1 MEEIMAI
8 EKIKLPAIKKHNSL
22 TDGYIPKSSKQVL
35 PDKLLNALYYK
46 YEREGNKFVMSLQEL
61 KQLLGLKSDGNVE
74 RIYEAIGILR
84 HPVAVKD
91 FTYKGKKAKWASVS
105 FLKEAVRWV
114 EKENYIEFEISDMMI
129 EVLKQKVGYTELDL
143 SICSQFKTKY
153 GLKIYEMY
161 KRYYK
166 MEESSRDI
174 NLGIVKKDLEE
185 LNKKF
190 GTSYKTPSGMLRG
203 IRRGLKEI
211 ERITGEK
218 IECFYDKKEK
228 FFVFFWKKKPQ
239 YPKLRIP
246 LKRVDELI
254 DWYLKHREEEIG
266 PSDMEK
272 YRKQLKEA
280 ILNDEFDGLDTLYRG
295 MLAFKYNILDADE
308 YYDPKTRKYRDF
320 EENEEKK
327 VSLFDF

>member
-1 MEEIMAI
+1 MGI

-46 YEREGNKFVMSLQEL
+46 YEREGNRFVMSLQEL
-61 KQLLGLKSDGNVE
+61 KQLLGLRSDGNVE

-91 FTYKGKKAKWASVS
+91 FTYKGKKAKWASIS

-143 SICSQFKTKY
+143 SVCSQFKTKY

-166 MEESSRDI
+166 MEESAQDI
-174 NLGIVKKDLEE
+174 NLGVVKKDLDE

-190 GTSYKTPSGMLRG
+190 GTTYKTPSGMLRG
-203 IRRGLKEI
+203 IKRGLKEI
-211 ERITGEK
+211 EKITGEK
-218 IECFYDKKEK
+218 IDCFYDKKEK
-228 FFVFFWKKKPQ
+228 FFVFFWQKKPP

-246 LKRVDELI
+246 YKHVDELVE
-254 DWYLKHREEEIG
+254 WYLKHRQKDTNIAN
-266 PSDMEK
+266 MEK
-272 YRKQLKEA
+272 YRHQLKEA
-280 ILNDEFDGLDTLYRG
+280 ILNDEFEGLDTLYRG
-295 MLAFKYNILDADE
+295 MLAFKYNILDADK
-308 YYDPKTRKYRDF
+308 YYDSTTGKYRDF
-320 EENEEKK
+320 EEAPLSSQKM
-327 VSLFDF
+327 SLFDF

>member
-1 MEEIMAI
+1 MAV

-46 YEREGNKFVMSLQEL
+46 YEREGNRFVMSLQEL
-61 KQLLGLKSDGNVE
+61 KQLLGLRSDGNVE

-91 FTYKGKKAKWASVS
+91 FTYKGKKAKWASIS

-143 SICSQFKTKY
+143 GICSQFKTKY

-166 MEESSRDI
+166 MEESDQNI
-174 NLGIVKKDLEE
+174 NLGIVKKDLDE

-203 IRRGLKEI
+203 IKRGLKEI
-211 ERITGEK
+211 EKITNEK

-228 FFVFFWKKKPQ
+228 FFVFFWQKKPT

-246 LKRVDELI
+246 YKRVEELI
-254 DWYLKHREEEIG
+254 DWYLKHRQEDLNITN
-266 PSDMEK
+266 MEK
-272 YRKQLKEA
+272 YRNQLKEA
-280 ILNDEFDGLDTLYRG
+280 ILNDQFEGLDTLYRG
-295 MLAFKYNILDADE
+295 MLAFKYNILDVE
-308 YYDPKTRKYRDF
+308 KYYNPETGKYRDF
-320 EENEEKK
+320 EEKTSLKNT
-327 VSLFDF
+327 LFDF

>member
-1 MEEIMAI
+1 MGI

-84 HPVAVKD
+84 HPVSVRD
-91 FTYKGKKAKWASVS
+91 FTYKGKRAKWASIS

-143 SICSQFKTKY
+143 DICSRFKTKY

-166 MEESSRDI
+166 LEESTQDI
-174 NLGIVKKDLEE
+174 NLGIVKKDLDE

-190 GTSYKTPSGMLRG
+190 GTDYKTPSGLLRG
-203 IRRGLKEI
+203 IKRGLNEI
-211 ERITGEK
+211 EKITGEK

-228 FFVFFWKKKPQ
+228 FFVFFWQKKPE

-246 LKRVDELI
+246 YKRVDELVE
-254 DWYLKHREEEIG
+254 WYMKHREDELSMVNIK
-266 PSDMEK
+266 K
-272 YRKQLKEA
+272 YKNQLRQA
-280 ILNDEFDGLDTLYRG
+280 ILEDEFEGLDTLYRG
-295 MLAFKYNILDADE
+295 MLAFKYNILNPE
-308 YYDPKTRKYRDF
+308 TYYDSKSGKYRDF
-320 EENEEKK
+320 EEKK
-327 VSLFDF
+327 KSLFDI

>member
-1 MEEIMAI
+1 LAI

-46 YEREGNKFVMSLQEL
+46 YEREGNRFVMSLQEL

-91 FTYKGKKAKWASVS
+91 FTYKGKKAKWASIS

-166 MEESSRDI
+166 TENNQDI
-174 NLGIVKKDLEE
+174 NLGIVKKDLDE

-190 GTSYKTPSGMLRG
+190 GTEYKTPSGLLRG
-203 IRRGLKEI
+203 IKRGLKEI
-211 ERITGEK
+211 EKITGEK

-228 FFVFFWKKKPQ
+228 FFVFFWQKKPE

-246 LKRVDELI
+246 YNRVDELI
-254 DWYLKHREEEIG
+254 DWYLQHRQDEIS
-266 PSDMEK
+266 PKNLKK
-272 YRKQLKEA
+272 YREQLRQA
-280 ILNDEFDGLDTLYRG
+280 ILEDEFEGLDTIYRG
-295 MLAFKYNILDADE
+295 MLAFKYNILDADK
-308 YYDPKTRKYRDF
+308 YYDAKTGKYRDF
-320 EENEEKK
+320 VEKK
-327 VSLFDF
+327 ISLFDL

>member
-1 MEEIMAI
+1 MGI

-61 KQLLGLKSDGNVE
+61 KQLLGLKSDGNTE

-84 HPVAVKD
+84 HPVSVRD
-91 FTYKGKKAKWASVS
+91 FTYKGKKAKWASIS

-143 SICSQFKTKY
+143 EICSKFKTKY

-166 MEESSRDI
+166 LESSSQDI
-174 NLGIVKKDLEE
+174 NLGIVKKDLDE

-190 GTSYKTPSGMLRG
+190 GTEYKTPSGLLRG
-203 IRRGLKEI
+203 IKRGLKEI
-211 ERITGEK
+211 EKVTGEK

-228 FFVFFWKKKPQ
+228 FFVFFWQKKLR

-246 LKRVDELI
+246 YKRVNELVE
-254 DWYLKHREEEIG
+254 WYMKHRENEFSSMKNI
-266 PSDMEK
+266 EK
-272 YRKQLKEA
+272 YKNQLKQA
-280 ILNDEFDGLDTLYRG
+280 ILEDKFEGLDTLYRG
-295 MLAFKYNILDADE
+295 MLAYKYNILDSE
-308 YYDPKTRKYRDF
+308 KYYDPQSGKYRDF
-320 EENEEKK
+320 EEKRKN
-327 VSLFDF
+327 LLNF

>member
-1 MEEIMAI
+1 MGI

-84 HPVAVKD
+84 HPVSVRD
-91 FTYKGKKAKWASVS
+91 FTYKGKRAKWASIS

-143 SICSQFKTKY
+143 EICSKFKTKY

-166 MEESSRDI
+166 LEDSSQDI
-174 NLGIVKKDLEE
+174 NLGIVKKDLNE

-190 GTSYKTPSGMLRG
+190 GTDYKTPSGLLRG
-203 IRRGLKEI
+203 IKRGLSEI
-211 ERITGEK
+211 EKITGEK

-228 FFVFFWKKKPQ
+228 FFVFFWQKKPE

-246 LKRVDELI
+246 LKRVDELVE
-254 DWYLKHREEEIG
+254 WYMKHREDELSMANI
-266 PSDMEK
+266 EK
-272 YRKQLKEA
+272 YKNQLKQA
-280 ILNDEFDGLDTLYRG
+280 ILEDEFEGLDTLYRG
-295 MLAFKYNILDADE
+295 MLAYKYNILDAE
-308 YYDPKTRKYRDF
+308 KYYDPKSGKYRDF
-320 EENEEKK
+320 EEKK
-327 VSLFDF
+327 RNLLDF

>member
-1 MEEIMAI
+1 MVT

-46 YEREGNKFVMSLQEL
+46 YEREGNRFVMSLQEL
-61 KQLLGLKSDGNVE
+61 KQLLGLKSDGNIE

-84 HPVAVKD
+84 HPVAVRN

-161 KRYYK
+161 KRYYRT
-166 MEESSRDI
+166 ENNQDI
-174 NLGIVKKDLEE
+174 KLGIVKKDIDE

-190 GTSYKTPSGMLRG
+190 GTNYNTPSGLLRG
-203 IRRGLKEI
+203 IKRGLKEI
-211 ERITGEK
+211 EKITKEK

-228 FFVFFWKKKPQ
+228 FFVFFWQKKPQ

-246 LKRVDELI
+246 YNRVDELV
-254 DWYLKHREEEIG
+254 DWYLQHRQNEIT
-266 PSDMEK
+266 PKNLKK
-272 YRKQLKEA
+272 YRAQLRQA
-280 ILNDEFDGLDTLYRG
+280 ILEDEFEGLDTIYRG
-295 MLAFKYNILDADE
+295 MLAFKYNILNADN
-308 YYDPKTRKYRDF
+308 YYDFETGKYRDF
-320 EENEEKK
+320 KEKK
-327 VSLFDF
+327 ETSMSLFFSS

>member
-1 MEEIMAI
+1 MMAI

-46 YEREGNKFVMSLQEL
+46 YEREGNKFVMSLSEI

-114 EKENYIEFEISDMMI
+114 EKENFIEFEISDMMI

-143 SICSQFKTKY
+143 DICSRFKTKY

-161 KRYYK
+161 KRYYRIK
-166 MEESSRDI
+166 NDDK
-174 NLGIVKKDLEE
+174 NLAIIKKDLDE

-190 GTSYKTPSGMLRG
+190 GADYKTPSGLLRG
-203 IRRGLKEI
+203 IERGLKEI
-211 ERITGEK
+211 KKITGEE
-218 IECFYDKKEK
+218 ISCFYDKKNK
-228 FFVFFWKKKPQ
+228 YFVFFWKNPIQ

-246 LKRVDELI
+246 YNRVDELVE
-254 DWYLKHREEEIG
+254 WYWKHNKDNFNIKDEKKYKESLK
-266 PSDMEK
+266 K
-272 YRKQLKEA
+272 A
-280 ILNDEFDGLDTLYRG
+280 ILEDRFEGLDAIYRG
-295 MLAFKYNILDADE
+295 MMTYKYHILDVE
-308 YYDPKTRKYRDF
+308 KYYDQATGKYRDF
-320 EENEEKK
+320 ENKK
-327 VSLFDF
+327 RPSSLFD

>member
-1 MEEIMAI
+1 MMAI

-46 YEREGNKFVMSLQEL
+46 YEREGNKFVMSLSEL
-61 KQLLGLKSDGNVE
+61 KQLLGLRSDGNVE

-114 EKENYIEFEISDMMI
+114 EKENFIEFEISDMMI

-143 SICSQFKTKY
+143 DICSRFKTKY

-161 KRYYK
+161 KRYYRVK
-166 MEESSRDI
+166 NDDK
-174 NLGIVKKDLEE
+174 NLAIIKKDLDE

-190 GTSYKTPSGMLRG
+190 GSEYKTPSGLLRG
-203 IRRGLKEI
+203 IQRGLKEI
-211 ERITGEK
+211 KKITGED
-218 IECFYDKKEK
+218 ISCFYDKKKK
-228 FFVFFWKKKPQ
+228 FFVFFWKNPVK

-246 LKRVDELI
+246 YKRVDELVE
-254 DWYLKHREEEIG
+254 WYLEHQKDGIDIK
-266 PSDMEK
+266 DMQK
-272 YRKQLKEA
+272 YRKSLKKS
-280 ILNDEFDGLDTLYRG
+280 ILEDEFEGLDALYRG
-295 MLAFKYNILDADE
+295 MMTYKYNILDIE
-308 YYDPKTRKYRDF
+308 KYYDESTGKYKDFHVKNVKT
-320 EENEEKK
+320 
-327 VSLFDF
+327 LFDV

>member
-1 MEEIMAI
+1 MAV

-46 YEREGNKFVMSLQEL
+46 YEREGNRFVMSLQEL
-61 KQLLGLKSDGNVE
+61 KQLLGLRSDGNVE

-91 FTYKGKKAKWASVS
+91 FTYKGKKAKWASIS

-143 SICSQFKTKY
+143 GICSQFKTKY
-153 GLKIYEMY
+153 GLEIYEMY

-166 MEESSRDI
+166 MEDSSQDI
-174 NLGIVKKDLEE
+174 NLGIVKKDLDE

-203 IRRGLKEI
+203 IKRGLKEI
-211 ERITGEK
+211 EKITGEK

-228 FFVFFWKKKPQ
+228 FFVFFWQKKPN

-246 LKRVDELI
+246 YKRVDELI
-254 DWYLKHREEEIG
+254 EWYLKHREEDLKI
-266 PSDMEK
+266 SNIEK
-272 YRKQLKEA
+272 YRNQLKEA
-280 ILNDEFDGLDTLYRG
+280 ILNDEFEGLDTLYRG
-295 MLAFKYNILDADE
+295 MLAFKYNILDFE
-308 YYDPKTRKYRDF
+308 KYYNAETGKYRDF
-320 EENEEKK
+320 EEKRSLKNT
-327 VSLFDF
+327 LFDF

>member
-1 MEEIMAI
+1 MPI

-22 TDGYIPKSSKQVL
+22 TDGYIPKSAKQVL

-46 YEREGNKFVMSLQEL
+46 YEREGNRFVMSLQEL

-84 HPVAVKD
+84 HPISVRD
-91 FTYKGKKAKWASVS
+91 FTYKGQRAKWANIS

-114 EKENYIEFEISDMMI
+114 ERENYIEFEISDMMI

-143 SICSQFKTKY
+143 NICSQFKTKY

-166 MEESSRDI
+166 DGADERDI
-174 NLGIVKKDLEE
+174 HLGIVKKDLDE

-190 GTSYKTPSGMLRG
+190 GTAYKSPSGMLRG
-203 IRRGLKEI
+203 IKRGLKEI

-218 IECFYDKKEK
+218 IECFYDKNEK
-228 FFVFFWKKKPQ
+228 FFVFYWKNEPQ

-246 LKRVDELI
+246 LKRVDELVE
-254 DWYLKHREEEIG
+254 WYILHSKPNMQDDRA
-266 PSDMEK
+266 
-272 YRKQLKEA
+272 YKESLRQA
-280 ILNDEFDGLDTLYRG
+280 ILSDEFDGLDAYYKG
-295 MLAFKYNILDADE
+295 MLTYKYNILNPE
-308 YYDPKTRKYRDF
+308 KYFDPETGKYRDF
-320 EENEEKK
+320 EQKK
-327 VSLFDF
+327 QNLFEF

>member
-1 MEEIMAI
+1 MPSI

-46 YEREGNKFVMSLQEL
+46 YEREGNRFVMSLQEL
-61 KQLLGLKSDGNVE
+61 KQLLGLKSDGNIE

-91 FTYKGKKAKWASVS
+91 FTYKGKKAKWANIS

-143 SICSQFKTKY
+143 NICSQFKTKY

-161 KRYYK
+161 KRYSK
-166 MEESSRDI
+166 MDERESDMNI
-174 NLGIVKKDLEE
+174 GLVKKDLDE
-185 LNKKF
+185 LNNKF
-190 GTSYKTPSGMLRG
+190 GTNYKSPSGMLRG
-203 IRRGLKEI
+203 IQRGLKEI

-218 IECFYDKKEK
+218 IECFYDKQEK
-228 FFVFFWKKKPQ
+228 FFVFFWQKKPE

-246 LKRVDELI
+246 YKRVDELVE
-254 DWYLKHREEEIG
+254 WYLKHRESELELEDI
-266 PSDMEK
+266 DR
-272 YRKQLKEA
+272 YKQKLKDA
-280 ILNDEFDGLDTLYRG
+280 ILNDEFEGLDTLYRG
-295 MLAFKYNILDADE
+295 MLAYKYNILDVE
-308 YYDPKTRKYRDF
+308 KYYDPYTKKYRDF
-320 EENEEKK
+320 ESKK
-327 VSLFDF
+327 LSLFDF